1 MTDSALVE
9 RLHEWAQ
16 YVTDP
21 PPRRQSLVQSIYTYK
36 LDDAGKRKQAKPL
49 TARGKQTVVTV
60 GKPLP
65 ISPKVRDSARAEET
79 ELAVKVLR
87 SVAPDFGLVV
97 VAEYLS
103 LVPSAQSMGFAW
115 RHIAFD
121 PRHGATGHLV
131 ALARGLG
138 ISASAYRHRLKR
150 GHIWLERYFEAVRKA
165 A

>member
-1 MTDSALVE
+1 MTLVELVE
-9 RLHEWAQ
+9 RLHEWAR

-21 PPRRQSLVQSIYTYK
+21 PASRQSLVQSIYTYK
-36 LDDAGKRKQAKPL
+36 LDDAGKSKDAKPL
-49 TARGKQTVVTV
+49 TARGKQTVTTG
-60 GKPLP
+60 GKPLEV
-65 ISPKVRDSARAEET
+65 SPRAEATET
-79 ELAVKVLR
+79 AVTVLR
-87 SVAPDFGLVV
+87 SVAPDLGLVV

-121 PRHGATGHLV
+121 PRHGATGHL
-131 ALARGLG
+131 ASLARGLG

>member
-1 MTDSALVE
+1 MTDSATVE

-21 PPRRQSLVQSIYTYK
+21 PPRRQSLVQSIYTYQ
-36 LDDAGKRKQAKPL
+36 LEGTGKRKQAKPL
-49 TARGKQTVVTV
+49 TARGKPTVVTV

-65 ISPKVRDSARAEET
+65 VNPKVQNAQRAEQT
-79 ELAVKVLR
+79 ELAVTVLR
-87 SVAPDFGLVV
+87 SVAPDLGLVV

-103 LVPSAQSMGFAW
+103 LVPSMQTMGFAW
-115 RHIAFD
+115 RRIAFD

-131 ALARGLG
+131 ALSRGLG
-138 ISASAYRHRLKR
+138 ISSSAYRHRLKR
-150 GHIWLERYFEAVRKA
+150 GHIWLERYFEAVKKA

>member
-1 MTDSALVE
+1 MTLVELVE
-9 RLHEWAQ
+9 RLHEWAR

-21 PPRRQSLVQSIYTYK
+21 PASRQSLVQSIYTYK
-36 LDDAGKRKQAKPL
+36 LDDAGKSKDAKPL
-49 TARGKQTVVTV
+49 TARGKQTVTTG
-60 GKPLP
+60 GKPLEV
-65 ISPKVRDSARAEET
+65 SPRAEATET
-79 ELAVKVLR
+79 AVTVLR
-87 SVAPDFGLVV
+87 SVAPDLGLGV

-138 ISASAYRHRLKR
+138 ISSSAYRHRLKR

>member
-1 MTDSALVE
+1 MTLVELVE
-9 RLHEWAQ
+9 RLHEWAR

-21 PPRRQSLVQSIYTYK
+21 PASRQSLVQSIYTYK
-36 LDDAGKRKQAKPL
+36 LDDAGKSKDAKPL
-49 TARGKQTVVTV
+49 TARGKQTVTTG
-60 GKPLP
+60 GKPLEV
-65 ISPKVRDSARAEET
+65 SPRAEATET
-79 ELAVKVLR
+79 AVTVLR
-87 SVAPDFGLVV
+87 SVAPDLGLVV

-138 ISASAYRHRLKR
+138 ISSSAYRHRLKR